1 MKSALLLITNLIIG
15 VNGMVI
21 FDGHSQLNNL

>member
-21 FDGHSQLNNL
+21 FDGHAQLNNL